1 MNYIRTVFG
10 IRLMVM
16 IWVMAI
22 LSACSST
29 TLIHSVPPG
38 AKVFVDDN
46 YIGNAPIPYRD
57 NKVSLSNTRFR
68 LEKDGYDTFE
78 KEIMKDEAL
87 HGGAII
93 GGIFFLLPWFW
104 VLKYNPERTYELKKS
119 AVDVPARFVQEDS
132 KPAASGEHQNT
143 LSANSSIDVNI
154 PDLGVQHAMRF
165 ALIIGNE
172 DYSSFQIDLTA
183 EANVDYARND
193 AEVFRNYARK
203 TLGVPEQNII
213 YLLDGTTGQ
222 MRQAIQK
229 MNLIL
234 KNTQGKAEAYMY
246 FAGHG
251 MPDEITRDAYLMPVD
266 VSGKQP
272 ADGISLQ
279 HIYQKFSEFPAQH
292 VSIFIDACF
301 SGGARNQG
309 LLAARAVK
317 VVPKQEAVPGN
328 LIVFAATS
336 GEQSALPY
344 DAQKHGMFTYHLLKK
359 LQETKGNISYKE
371 MYEYL
376 SAEVALQS
384 VLLNN
389 KEQNPQMMPGSEMIQ
404 DWEQM
409 RFLK

>member
-1 MNYIRTVFG
+1 
-10 IRLMVM
+10 MVM

-68 LEKDGYDTFE
+68 LEKEGYDAFE
-78 KEIMKDEAL
+78 IQVMKDEAL
-87 HGGAII
+87 HGGAIL

-119 AVDVPARFVQEDS
+119 GVDVPPRFVQEDS
-132 KPAASGEHQNT
+132 KPAGAGEHQNIS
-143 LSANSSIDVNI
+143 SANSSIDVNI

-272 ADGISLQ
+272 ADGISLR

-309 LLAARAVK
+309 LLAARTVK

-389 KEQNPQMMPGSEMIQ
+389 KEQNPQMMPGSERIH
-404 DWEQM
+404 DWEQI

>member
-1 MNYIRTVFG
+1 
-10 IRLMVM
+10 
-16 IWVMAI
+16 
-22 LSACSST
+22 
-29 TLIHSVPPG
+29 
-38 AKVFVDDN
+38 
-46 YIGNAPIPYRD
+46 
-57 NKVSLSNTRFR
+57 
-68 LEKDGYDTFE
+68 
-78 KEIMKDEAL
+78 
-87 HGGAII
+87 
-93 GGIFFLLPWFW
+93 
-104 VLKYNPERTYELKKS
+104 
-119 AVDVPARFVQEDS
+119 
-132 KPAASGEHQNT
+132 
-143 LSANSSIDVNI
+143 
-154 PDLGVQHAMRF
+154 
-165 ALIIGNE
+165 
-172 DYSSFQIDLTA
+172 
-183 EANVDYARND
+183 
-193 AEVFRNYARK
+193 
-203 TLGVPEQNII
+203 
-213 YLLDGTTGQ
+213 
-222 MRQAIQK
+222 
-229 MNLIL
+229 
-234 KNTQGKAEAYMY
+234 
-246 FAGHG
+246 

-272 ADGISLQ
+272 ADGISLR

-359 LQETKGNISYKE
+359 LQEPKGNISYKE

-389 KEQNPQMMPGSEMIQ
+389 KEQNPQMMPGSERIH